1 MENVRQ
7 ELLLQGAVLDGGERL
22 AVARDWRAD
31 AGYDHLRGQDFNG
44 MTLEYLELMETIKKT
59 QEMAGQTSATPST
72 TRRKLQK
79 SFKSNTRIYDDGSIE
94 VDPQAQGEPSQKD
107 VKKVGKSKRYVTSGK
122 NPLTCVEL
130 KCPDNV
136 PDKAAFFHK
145 ELAKLTKDMEIE
157 EPQLPESEYLL
168 NEDCV
173 KVRFSA
179 KEKKVVAWLTFEA
192 KGLIDVRRELYNLTS
207 KIDKCFVINSDSIC
221 PQP

>member
-1 MENVRQ
+1 
-7 ELLLQGAVLDGGERL
+7 
-22 AVARDWRAD
+22 
-31 AGYDHLRGQDFNG
+31 
-44 MTLEYLELMETIKKT
+44 MTLEYLEIMEDVKKT
-59 QEMAGQTSATPST
+59 QEMAEQTYATPST

-107 VKKVGKSKRYVTSGK
+107 VKKVGKSKRYVTNGK

-130 KCPDNV
+130 KCPEDV

-157 EPQLPESEYLL
+157 EPQMPEGEFLL
-168 NEDCV
+168 NEENLKV
-173 KVRFSA
+173 KMVRTQGTGTSVA
-179 KEKKVVAWLTFEA
+179 SGISQVSQSPCAKVVAWLTFEA

-221 PQP
+221 LQP

>member
-1 MENVRQ
+1 
-7 ELLLQGAVLDGGERL
+7 
-22 AVARDWRAD
+22 
-31 AGYDHLRGQDFNG
+31 
-44 MTLEYLELMETIKKT
+44 MTLEYLELMEDVKKT
-59 QEMAGQTSATPST
+59 QELAEQTSAAPST

-94 VDPQAQGEPSQKD
+94 VDPQAQGEPSQKN
-107 VKKVGKSKRYVTSGK
+107 VKKVGKSKRYITNGK

-130 KCPDNV
+130 KCPEDV

-157 EPQLPESEYLL
+157 EPELPQGAFLM
-168 NEDCV
+168 NEDNV
-173 KVRFSA
+173 KVKFAA
-179 KEKKVVAWLTFEA
+179 KEHKVVAWLTFEA
-192 KGLIDVRRELYNLTS
+192 KGLIDVRRELYTLTS

>member
-1 MENVRQ
+1 
-7 ELLLQGAVLDGGERL
+7 
-22 AVARDWRAD
+22 
-31 AGYDHLRGQDFNG
+31 

-130 KCPDNV
+130 KCPGDV
-136 PDKAAFFHK
+136 PDKAAYFHK
-145 ELAKLTKDMEIE
+145 ELAKLTKDIQIS
-157 EPQLPESEYLL
+157 EPQLPEGEGHP
-168 NEDCV
+168 DQRAATAGRGV
-173 KVRFSA
+173 PD
-179 KEKKVVAWLTFEA
+179 
-192 KGLIDVRRELYNLTS
+192 G
-207 KIDKCFVINSDSIC
+207 
-221 PQP
+221 

>member
-1 MENVRQ
+1 
-7 ELLLQGAVLDGGERL
+7 
-22 AVARDWRAD
+22 
-31 AGYDHLRGQDFNG
+31 
-44 MTLEYLELMETIKKT
+44 MTLEYLEIMEEVKK
-59 QEMAGQTSATPST
+59 E

-107 VKKVGKSKRYVTSGK
+107 VKKVGKSKRYITSGK

-157 EPQLPESEYLL
+157 EPQMPEGEFLL
-168 NEDCV
+168 NEDNV
-173 KVRFSA
+173 KVKLVRTQGIRTQGIRTQGTDPQCSTGSA
-179 KEKKVVAWLTFEA
+179 QLGQSPCAKVVAWLTFEA

-207 KIDKCFVINSDSIC
+207 KIDKCFVINEASVC
-221 PQP
+221 QLK

>member
-1 MENVRQ
+1 
-7 ELLLQGAVLDGGERL
+7 
-22 AVARDWRAD
+22 
-31 AGYDHLRGQDFNG
+31 
-44 MTLEYLELMETIKKT
+44 MTLEYLEIMEDMEENNNAQCTMHNA
-59 QEMAGQTSATPST
+59 QS
-72 TRRKLQK
+72 RRKLQK
-79 SFKSNTRIYDDGSIE
+79 SFKSNTRIYDDGSIV

-107 VKKVGKSKRYVTSGK
+107 VKKVGKSKRYITSGK

-157 EPQLPESEYLL
+157 EPELPQGEFLM
-168 NEDCV
+168 NEDNV
-173 KVRFSA
+173 KVKFAA
-179 KEKKVVAWLTFEA
+179 KEHKVVAWLTFEA

-221 PQP
+221 PLP